1 MKATPSLRLTMY
13 EHTADQETTTTTTQ
27 GDTMLTHT
35 TVTSNSDTVMTH
47 SDRQMVTAGNS
58 DTVMT
63 HRVVPTS
70 NSDTMPQ
77 KNIDISDGNM
87 IGLQARK
94 GCQEKH

>member
-47 SDRQMVTAGNS
+47 
-58 DTVMT
+58 
-63 HRVVPTS
+63 RVVPTS

-77 KNIDISDGNM
+77 KNIDISNGNM